1 VKRGPGFYAGAM
13 AVSLC
18 VAGLAGSAR
27 ASVLGL
33 ENTTDAS
40 AWSWTSVSPVGFS
53 GTAVPT
59 FNPAYVPATGWIS
72 TDTRGGTSY
81 SDVVFSQTFNAPT
94 AGTYSFSGVWG
105 VDNTATISVDGKSV
119 GASLGPFGYSTFDQS
134 HNFSFDVTLVAGTN
148 TITFDVNN
156 TRPPA
161 DGGNGVSPDGPLA
174 LNVQFN
180 NVSAVPEPAT
190 WGMMILGF
198 ASIGFLAY
206 RRRKNGGLA
215 FRVA

>member
-1 VKRGPGFYAGAM
+1 MKHKLGFYAGAM

-18 VAGLAGSAR
+18 VAGFAGSAR
-27 ASVLGL
+27 AAVLGL

-40 AWSWTSVSPVGFS
+40 AWSWTSVTPTGFS

-59 FNPAYVPATGWIS
+59 SNPAYSPAAGWIS
-72 TDTRGGTSY
+72 TDLSGGTSY
-81 SDVVFSQTFNAPT
+81 SDVVFSQSFDAPT
-94 AGTYSFSGVWG
+94 AGTYVFSGLWG
-105 VDNTATISVDGKSV
+105 VDNTASISVDGHSV
-119 GASLGPFGYSTFDQS
+119 GQFLGPFGYSTFDQS
-134 HNFSFDVTLVAGTN
+134 HNFTFDVTLLAGTN
-148 TITFDVNN
+148 TISFDVNN
-156 TRPPA
+156 TRPIA

-174 LNVQFN
+174 LNVQFS

-198 ASIGFLAY
+198 ASIGLLAY
-206 RRRKNGGLA
+206 RRKKNAGLA